1 MICCSETAPSDV
13 LIAWWLDEI
22 PCIFGER
29 ARYDAFVALARA
41 GIPEPLLPSA
51 LNIVDS
57 ALDGLPALQ
66 TRAVWELAA
75 AAPTAATVCA
85 LLRHA
90 LRYSQLAWKPYELG

>member
-1 MICCSETAPSDV
+1 MQTCREQGEKP
-13 LIAWWLDEI
+13 I
-22 PCIFGER
+22 PADDAVFGYADRIGLPAE
-29 ARYDAFVALARA
+29 FVALARA

-90 LRYSQLAWKPYELG
+90 LRYSQLAWKPYE